1 MGQTNNM
8 GRGCSDQ
15 AIGMDL
21 PPGHGRHE
29 FHELARSNR
38 AMGTL
43 WNRAWVSGTVAAC
56 AHAPWGWHRGLL
68 YCPRAGAALLLE
80 IDHGVEGLV
89 VTSEQ
94 VHAQAGLKRFEQAFA
109 QADSAVAVG
118 SRYSHAL
125 GILGTPIFSSTNSEG
140 LIEAVFGYNP
150 REMLLTRIN
159 WITNGFTLVVSNDV
173 VIRKGYSYASNH

>member
-1 MGQTNNM
+1 MAGADELGFTP
-8 GRGCSDQ
+8 GWVVTY
-15 AIGMDL
+15 A
-21 PPGHGRHE
+21 PPSKTYGTAFFVDFLGKM
-29 FHELARSNR
+29 LAR
-38 AMGTL
+38 GTP
-43 WNRAWVSGTVAAC
+43 A
-56 AHAPWGWHRGLL
+56 
-68 YCPRAGAALLLE
+68 
-80 IDHGVEGLV
+80 I

-140 LIEAVFGYNP
+140 LIEAVFSYHP